1 MDKDDHRA
9 PKPGAISLKFT
20 CVKCGHNEYEVQD
33 MSTTSG
39 MMSRMVNLQNRRFS
53 AVSCLR
59 CSYTELYKTS
69 SGALR
74 NVFDVLIGS

>member
-1 MDKDDHRA
+1 
-9 PKPGAISLKFT
+9 
-20 CVKCGHNEYEVQD
+20 
-33 MSTTSG
+33 

-69 SGALR
+69 GGALR
-74 NVFDVLIGS
+74 NVFDVLIGA